1 MGALIQT
8 KGTQRLI
15 KQLNTAFSKA
25 NIDTTKA
32 AIAKDATLAGLFST
46 PSGTAP
52 IIQAICSNKTGAKL
66 FLPPVDKTNH
76 KNLLV
81 RWDFYLG
88 NELLNGNHE
97 LIRGFIWSVING
109 PNGLQG
115 ANATTAEGYTYTG
128 IRFDCVEGTNQTV
141 LQSDEYKLKGTTDVA
156 LSSATAY
163 SKIVLVT
170 APTASLTPRDNQF

>member
-15 KQLNTAFSKA
+15 KQLNTAFSKGQMV
-25 NIDTTKA
+25 TTKA
-32 AIAKDATLAGLFST
+32 AIANDAALSGLFST

-52 IIQAICSNKTGAKL
+52 IIQAICKNKTGAKL
-66 FLPPVDKTNH
+66 FLLPVDKTNH

-88 NELLNGNHE
+88 NELSNGNHE

-115 ANATTAEGYTYTG
+115 DNATNGDGFTYAA

-170 APTASLTPRDNQF
+170 APTTSPTPRDNQF

>member
-8 KGTQRLI
+8 KGTRRLI
-15 KQLNTAFSKA
+15 NQLNTAFGA
-25 NIDTTKA
+25 NIAATKA
-32 AIAKDATLAGLFST
+32 AIAADANLNSLFT
-46 PSGTAP
+46 NPSGSAP
-52 IIQAICSNKTGAKL
+52 IIQTICKNATGAQL
-66 FLPPVDKTNH
+66 FLPPADNVNH

-88 NELLNGNHE
+88 KELSNGNHE

-115 ANATTAEGYTYTG
+115 ANANNSDGYPYSG
-128 IRFDCVEGTNQTV
+128 IRFDCVEGNIQTV
-141 LQSDEYKLKGTTDVA
+141 LQSDEYDLKVGDTS

-170 APTASLTPRDNQF
+170 SPTISPTPRDNQF